1 MEKNKFVKANKPSLY
16 LYNLDLPKIIFNK
29 EQNKSDKSPSKI
41 SKINPNIKN
50 KLEQY
55 NIKSYFELP
64 KIETK
69 SPRYYQILKTDN
81 IKELAKNCLQKDKNM
96 DKILENL
103 NKRESNNIYSKKIKQ
118 MIRLHSSKYQLEKSE
133 KKTLNDEFDIVLK
146 KLKYGNYYLN
156 EDDTEIKYRQRLAFK
171 YRFLQKEK
179 NITPISIKKMNNK
192 MNKLLS
198 ISKSIP
204 NYLLQNAKSLE
215 NNNKEE
221 NNKKFDSI
229 NSINISII
237 DSQNNKS
244 KKLLFDCSTKRTI
257 KNDEKIERSKV
268 KSITSC
274 DKNGKKYLRRL
285 NLLL

>member
-1 MEKNKFVKANKPSLY
+1 MEKNKFLKGNKPSLY

-29 EQNKSDKSPSKI
+29 DRNKLDKSPSKI
-41 SKINPNIKN
+41 SKTNPNIKN

-55 NIKSYFELP
+55 NIKNYLELP
-64 KIETK
+64 KIESN
-69 SPRYYQILKTDN
+69 SPRYYQILNTDN
-81 IKELAKNCLQKDKNM
+81 IKELAKNYLQKDKNM

-103 NKRESNNIYSKKIKQ
+103 NKKESNNIYSKRIKQ
-118 MIRLHSSKYQLEKSE
+118 MIRLHSSKYHLEKSE
-133 KKTLNDEFDIVLK
+133 KKTLNNEFDIVLK

-156 EDDTEIKYRQRLAFK
+156 DDDTEIKYRQRLAFK
-171 YRFLQKEK
+171 YRFLQNEK
-179 NITPISIKKMNNK
+179 NITPLSIKKMNDK

-204 NYLLQNAKSLE
+204 NYLLQNAKSME
-215 NNNKEE
+215 NNRDE

-229 NSINISII
+229 NSINISKI
-237 DSQNNKS
+237 DSKNTES

-257 KNDEKIERSKV
+257 KSDEKIKRSKV